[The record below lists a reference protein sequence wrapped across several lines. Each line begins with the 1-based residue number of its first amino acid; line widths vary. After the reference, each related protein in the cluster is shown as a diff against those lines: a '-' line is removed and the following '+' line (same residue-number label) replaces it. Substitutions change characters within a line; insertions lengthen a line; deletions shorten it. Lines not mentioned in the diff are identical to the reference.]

1 VSTPEKRDAGRTT
14 AVVVI
19 DAQVGLLTDRAF
31 ARDAVVANLAG
42 LIDRAR
48 RSGRPVI
55 FVQHDGGSGD
65 ELEFGTPGWEIHPG
79 VKPLPGEQVINKR
92 ASDSFHE
99 TDLARILDEAGARRV
114 VIGGCM
120 TQFCVDTTARRA
132 VSLGYDVSLVADGH
146 TTWDNESLEASKIVK
161 HHNETLHGFATET
174 ATIEVKPQRDVTL

>member
-1 VSTPEKRDAGRTT
+1 VSASEKKNAGG

-19 DAQVGLLTDRAF
+19 DAQVALLTDRAF
-31 ARDAVVANLAG
+31 ARDEVVANLAG

-48 RSGRPVI
+48 GGGHPVI

-79 VKPLPGEQVINKR
+79 VKPLPGEPVINKR

-99 TDLARILDEAGARRV
+99 TELGRTLDEAGARRL

-132 VSLGYDVSLVADGH
+132 VSLGYDVTLVADAH
-146 TTWDNESLEASKIVK
+146 TTWDSRSLPASKIVA
-161 HHNETLHGFATET
+161 HHNETLYGFGTDS

>member
-1 VSTPEKRDAGRTT
+1 MSVSEKGDPGRIT
-14 AVVVI
+14 AIVVI

-31 ARDAVVANLAG
+31 ARDEVVGNLAAI
-42 LIDRAR
+42 IDRAR

-79 VKPLPGEQVINKR
+79 VKPLPGEPVIAKR

-99 TDLARILDEAGARRV
+99 TDLARTLDEAGARRL
-114 VIGGCM
+114 VIGGWM

-132 VSLGYDVSLVADGH
+132 VSLGYDVTLVADAH
-146 TTWDNESLEASKIVK
+146 TTWDSRSLLASKIVD
-161 HHNETLHGFATET
+161 HHNETLYGFGTES
-174 ATIEVKPQRDVTL
+174 ATIEVKPPRDVTL